1 MRPQNQKWNRTLA
14 CCPRRGNGTIRV
26 NDDMKNDPV
35 VVGVGMMAMP
45 APVLRGQMD
54 FDITGIETAA
64 DPYARTGEVGA
75 AVPVRNAR

>member
-1 MRPQNQKWNRTLA
+1 MRTQDQKWNSALA
-14 CCPRRGNGTIRV
+14 RCPRRGSGTIGV
-26 NDDMKNDPV
+26 NDDMKNDTV
-35 VVGVGMMAMP
+35 VVGVGMMAMA

-64 DPYARTGEVGA
+64 DPHARTGEVGA